1 MTTKEA
7 LQIAKQNG
15 LELEV
20 KEMIN
25 HCAPEEALRE
35 WDLFHFCNI
44 NKNEKITLFDLLKQ
58 CGL

>member
-7 LQIAKQNG
+7 LRIAKQNG

-20 KEMIN
+20 KEMIYIN

-35 WDLFHFCNI
+35 WDL
-44 NKNEKITLFDLLKQ
+44 L
-58 CGL
+58 